1 VRPRL
6 LAELPV
12 EARSTVWRT
21 PTATWTV
28 TTASE
33 LIVLDDGLT
42 PVASF
47 PLPADWPG
55 THAITLDATHAALSL
70 PDRVALVDTAGRCRW
85 EVRHTPWAD
94 DESGSTWVT
103 PNGLVWAVV
112 PGDGDTGL
120 PDSWWVLDAACGEV
134 LCDLPL
140 RGQCS
145 GSEPI
150 GHARG
155 VQLGASIAGG
165 DGFRIYEGRHDASG
179 ITVTRMPG
187 TGRILADVSRSGDRY
202 LTTDRHQDVAV
213 HSLVD
218 GGVLVSRPA
227 KEIFDADDLIDFR
240 RLVTDER
247 DIVRS
252 VLEQQ
257 HFVLDATTLE
267 VIEPVEYPEGAALDA
282 VLPGR
287 ERHWVTTDWLD
298 GRVQLWSL

>member
-1 VRPRL
+1 
-6 LAELPV
+6 
-12 EARSTVWRT
+12 
-21 PTATWTV
+21 V
-28 TTASE
+28 TTARE
-33 LIVLDDGLT
+33 LIVLDDGLA
-42 PVASF
+42 PVTSF

-70 PDRVALVDTAGRCRW
+70 PDRVALVDSAGQCRW

-94 DESGSTWVT
+94 DGSGSTWVT

-112 PGDGDTGL
+112 PADGDTES
-120 PDSWWVLDAACGEV
+120 PDSWWVLDAACGKV

-140 RGQCS
+140 LGRCS

-150 GHARG
+150 GHPGG
-155 VQLGASIAGG
+155 VLLGASIAGG
-165 DGFRIYEGRHDASG
+165 DGFRIYEGRHDASS
-179 ITVTRMPG
+179 TAATRMPG

-218 GGVLVSRPA
+218 GDVLVSQPA
-227 KEIFDADDLIDFR
+227 KEIFGTDDLIDFHASF
-240 RLVTDER
+240 VTEEQV
-247 DIVRS
+247 IVRS

-267 VIEPVEYPEGAALDA
+267 VIEPVEYPEGAVLDA